1 MRLLLCQAPEW
12 ELSAP
17 TCCGPQTGLCCSF
30 GFIELPTRLKYP
42 SGWIRAFSSAGPGT
56 WALVR
61 SQKTAC
67 YFKLSHQFL
76 GLWRPSHAVTLG
88 YLPFGSLESSL
99 LPAFSTLRSIS
110 ALMLC
115 PWVSRGGH
123 FCPVKS
129 ILPSPRLCWGRP
141 SYFGALLLPCLLRC
155 FGGLISA
162 LLPCP
167 TLSLA
172 PRVEAPRTSGK
183 LSPLL
188 LSPLVWDNL
197 PRMLV

>member
-76 GLWRPSHAVTLG
+76 GLWRPSHDW
-88 YLPFGSLESSL
+88 
-99 LPAFSTLRSIS
+99 IS
-110 ALMLC
+110 AF
-115 PWVSRGGH
+115 WVIGELFAPCFLHPKIYFSSDALPVGVPGGH

-188 LSPLVWDNL
+188 LSPLVWATF
-197 PRMLV
+197 PGC